1 MLCSVNCTGRTT
13 SVLEPE
19 GVTCSWV
26 DLQEG
31 TVSGCLADPQEP
43 RAEFLVCRPEY
54 STSDTTA
61 CLNIPRDLSSL
72 LCNTAPCP
80 LTKPP
85 ATGSYYFRYLKLPL
99 KCLFCSPLTCQDAS
113 FHRMVNLYRSF
124 KMHLLLEA
132 SQHPFL
138 TENELTGAG
147 NIAQQFYTLTTQTRH
162 DQEVTLIWKKPVF
175 NLPGVTPGK

>member
-1 MLCSVNCTGRTT
+1 MKSLIT
-13 SVLEPE
+13 
-19 GVTCSWV
+19 
-26 DLQEG
+26 
-31 TVSGCLADPQEP
+31 AI
-43 RAEFLVCRPEY
+43 FL
-54 STSDTTA
+54 TTA

-147 NIAQQFYTLTTQTRH
+147 NNAQQFYTLTTQTRH